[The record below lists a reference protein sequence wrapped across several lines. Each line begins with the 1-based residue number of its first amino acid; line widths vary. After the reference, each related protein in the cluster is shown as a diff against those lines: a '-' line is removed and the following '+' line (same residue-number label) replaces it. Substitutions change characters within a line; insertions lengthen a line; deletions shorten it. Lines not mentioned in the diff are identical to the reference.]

1 MGRYKK
7 TGLFVGTSGAG
18 QRSFEN
24 YEYEDKVKELEEK
37 DEYNRKEFDK
47 NELSYDLSKS
57 KLENYL
63 LNINHPVGGSRA
75 KFFIN
80 VLGYTH
86 DKPKQLFDNV
96 SDAINGKIPV
106 KDTTTKYGRVLEF
119 HEKIKS
125 ISGEY
130 KEVNIVVS
138 IQKDRGAEKYRIIT
152 IYPGKKGE

>member
-7 TGLFVGTSGAG
+7 TGLFFGTSGSR
-18 QRSFEN
+18 QLSFEN
-24 YEYEDKVKELEEK
+24 YEYEDKVKELEKK

-63 LNINHPVGGSRA
+63 LNINHPAGGSKA

-80 VLGYTH
+80 VMGYSH
-86 DKPKQLFDNV
+86 DKPKQFFDNV
-96 SDAINGKIPV
+96 SDAINGKKPV

-119 HEKIKS
+119 HERIKT

-138 IQKDRGAEKYRIIT
+138 IQKDSGAKKYRIIT